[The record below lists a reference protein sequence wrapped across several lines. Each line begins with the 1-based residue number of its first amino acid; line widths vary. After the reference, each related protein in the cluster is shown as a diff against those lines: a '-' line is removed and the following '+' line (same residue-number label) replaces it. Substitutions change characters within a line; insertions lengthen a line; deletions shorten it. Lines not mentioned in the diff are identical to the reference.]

1 MNLARI
7 HDKYKTKKFWEQKIE
22 NHCQMTSNEELR
34 MKNSALSKLRNEWI
48 QRLESRTRQQSSFNE
63 NLRATGAD
71 NLKIP

>member
-34 MKNSALSKLRNEWI
+34 MKNSALSKLRSEWI
-48 QRLESRTRQQSSFNE
+48 QRLGSRSRQQSSCNRE
-63 NLRATGAD
+63 LQAANSDTLTP
-71 NLKIP
+71 K